1 MPGVQLE
8 GAPAQHQRQLQ
19 PEELVEDQAPARRP
33 HDRRR
38 LGQVDGPERLGPAPQ
53 VEGGPP
59 LLGQRVRQLA
69 GAVERLLDVGAD
81 LPARQAGLGRRRV
94 DRQDAQRATPG
105 ADRGG
110 DDVDDRVDHLS
121 AAPVLPDL
129 PPEDGLGPRLELLG
143 PPGLV
148 EEHHGEASGGVA
160 HHHVD
165 DGAAVPRPPRSHR
178 LHRGEHGRLVAGPQ
192 VGDIGLTGAVDVPA
206 RVRGEQVEHRLDAE
220 LFQTLDLRR
229 GHGGEHRHR
238 SSGEV
243 AQGAAAIQSP
253 TGTGTGLSPVVHLER
268 DVRVLLGQP
277 LLYRPGVGLART
289 LALDEGDQLVRLV
302 EQPGDEQARAH
313 DHRVRHRDDPVARD
327 ADVVARSAPR
337 RHPSPR
343 RAPPG

>member
-1 MPGVQLE
+1 MHRERTGHVGDHDGQGAPLGLRELVGQRLEEPRHQRAAHRSRHLPGGHVVAQGPRVQLE

-19 PEELVEDQAPARRP
+19 PEELVEDQAPARRR

-59 LLGQRVRQLA
+59 LLGQGVRQLA

-105 ADRGG
+105 TDRGG
-110 DDVDDRVDHLS
+110 DDVDDRVDHLA

-148 EEHHGEASGGVA
+148 EEHHGEATGGVA

-165 DGAAVPRPPRSHR
+165 DGAAVPRPPRAHR

-192 VGDIGLTGAVDVPA
+192 VRDVGLTGAVDVPA

-253 TGTGTGLSPVVHLER
+253 TGTGTEAVPRGAPR
-268 DVRVLLGQP
+268 AR
-277 LLYRPGVGLART
+277 RPGTPRT
-289 LALDEGDQLVRLV
+289 ATPQS
-302 EQPGDEQARAH
+302 PGCRRCAH
-313 DHRVRHRDDPVARD
+313 
-327 ADVVARSAPR
+327 PR
-337 RHPSPR
+337 PR
-343 RAPPG
+343 